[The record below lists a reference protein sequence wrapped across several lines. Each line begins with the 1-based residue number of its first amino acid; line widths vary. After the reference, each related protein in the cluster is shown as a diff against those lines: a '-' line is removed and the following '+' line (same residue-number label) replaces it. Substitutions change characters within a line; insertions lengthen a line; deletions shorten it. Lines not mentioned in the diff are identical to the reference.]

1 MLQILIAH
9 LLLCVKRYRSIM
21 KTSERM
27 KIKAGRLRVEAAK
40 IDMEVKIQE
49 KQDEIDKLKESIK
62 IQDKELARI
71 DEQLQ
76 E

>member
-1 MLQILIAH
+1 
-9 LLLCVKRYRSIM
+9 
-21 KTSERM
+21 M